1 MYDINNINIGK
12 RIRELRKEKHLSLEE
27 LGLKT
32 NKAKSTIYK
41 YEEGSLEPDLTT
53 LLLLANTFDINVE
66 GFFNKENTHITTRDI
81 NPFNTDK
88 LYMYYT
94 GNNSIIISIIVI
106 ENLTYQK
113 ATFYNGVTSNS
124 INSSRFMKYTGTLQA
139 EKDDAYFI
147 FETDEKS
154 DFEKVLVQVKLP
166 QKATNKYYGYI
177 ASDKSAEKCIIL
189 DRYIDNEK
197 ELKKLLEYL
206 KVTDEE
212 IEHIKRNQYWNID
225 ISIEKDIRK
234 KFE

>member
-1 MYDINNINIGK
+1 MYDINNIK

-41 YEEGSLEPDLTT
+41 YEEGPLEPDLTT

-124 INSSRFMKYTGTLQA
+124 INSSRFMKYTWRNRTH
-139 EKDDAYFI
+139 
-147 FETDEKS
+147 
-154 DFEKVLVQVKLP
+154 
-166 QKATNKYYGYI
+166 
-177 ASDKSAEKCIIL
+177 
-189 DRYIDNEK
+189 
-197 ELKKLLEYL
+197 KKKPILEYRYFNR
-206 KVTDEE
+206 KRYKEK
-212 IEHIKRNQYWNID
+212 IWIIKYNIFLN
-225 ISIEKDIRK
+225 R
-234 KFE
+234 